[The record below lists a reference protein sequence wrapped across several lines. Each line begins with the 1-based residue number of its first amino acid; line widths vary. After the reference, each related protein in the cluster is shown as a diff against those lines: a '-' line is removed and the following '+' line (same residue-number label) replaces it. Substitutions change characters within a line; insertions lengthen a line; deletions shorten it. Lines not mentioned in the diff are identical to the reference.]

1 MWKSFAVWERTS
13 KESMT
18 KFLSLYSSSS
28 GNSILISNDDTNV
41 LIDAGVSAAKISAS
55 LNEAGID
62 PETIDAIF
70 VTHEH
75 SDHISGIRVLSKKY
89 NIPVYA
95 NALTME
101 GVLKNAPSLAPGL
114 AHIISA
120 PGVYDI
126 RSMRIK
132 PFITPHDSAASFGYV
147 IESDDKKYA
156 VATDTGCITK
166 AMLSALAGCE
176 AVIIEANHDIK
187 MLNEGTY
194 PYPLKRRILSDAGH
208 LSNEKCAWLAT
219 QLAIWGTKRILLG
232 HLSKENNT
240 PQKAFECVKE
250 SLEANGFKVGSDVI
264 LKVALADEI
273 TYI

>member
-1 MWKSFAVWERTS
+1 
-13 KESMT
+13 MT

-240 PQKAFECVKE
+240 PQKAFECVKD